1 MRLPDD
7 LLKRLDARA
16 KREGRS
22 RSNLVER
29 ILAEGVKRREK
40 SESLGVLG

>member
-7 LLKRLDARA
+7 LLKRLDSRA

-29 ILAEGVKRREK
+29 ILTEGVKKREK
-40 SESLGVLG
+40 TVDVGVLG